1 LDVVQSLIT
10 YSVLTKKKVL
20 LDQMRKGL
28 MVLDVLPQIQKHPE
42 LFEHLFVDKVDQIT
56 PEYVLELLDL
66 RDENDSIPAKRCC
79 QMLSDAVRCCQM
91 LSAFIQNSEE
101 TDLSD
106 FLQFV
111 TGSPTVTGTMVP
123 GCIKVSCTDT
133 DSFYASTCLM
143 ELKVPLQ
150 FSTYKEFE
158 STLRMV
164 LKGKSFT
171 MA

>member
-1 LDVVQSLIT
+1 
-10 YSVLTKKKVL
+10 
-20 LDQMRKGL
+20 

-42 LFEHLFVDKVDQIT
+42 LFEHLFVDKVDHIT

-66 RDENDSIPAKRCC
+66 RDENDSIPAK
-79 QMLSDAVRCCQM
+79 RCCQM

-164 LKGKSFT
+164 IKGKSFT

>member
-1 LDVVQSLIT
+1 MDVVQSLIT

-20 LDQMRKGL
+20 LDQLRKGL

-42 LFEHLFVDKVDQIT
+42 LFEHLFVDKVHHVT
-56 PEYVLELLDL
+56 PDYVLELLHL

-79 QMLSDAVRCCQM
+79 QMLS
-91 LSAFIQNSEE
+91 AFIQNSEE
-101 TDLSD
+101 PDLSD

-164 LKGKSFT
+164 IKGKSFT

>member
-1 LDVVQSLIT
+1 
-10 YSVLTKKKVL
+10 
-20 LDQMRKGL
+20 MGL
-28 MVLDVLPQIQKHPE
+28 VVLDVLPQIQKNPE
-42 LFEHLFVDKVDQIT
+42 LYEHLFVDKVDHIT

-66 RDENDSIPAKRCC
+66 GDDKDSIPAKRCC
-79 QMLSDAVRCCQM
+79 QMLS
-91 LSAFIQNSEE
+91 AFIQNSKD

-123 GCIKVSCTDT
+123 GCIKGSCTDT
-133 DSFYASTCLM
+133 DSLYASTCLM

-150 FSTYKEFE
+150 FSTYKELE
-158 STLRMV
+158 STLRV
-164 LKGKSFT
+164 VIKGKSFT

>member
-1 LDVVQSLIT
+1 MDVVQSLIT

-28 MVLDVLPQIQKHPE
+28 MVLDVISQIQKHPE
-42 LFEHLFVDKVDQIT
+42 LFEHLFVDKVDHVT

-79 QMLSDAVRCCQM
+79 QMLS
-91 LSAFIQNSEE
+91 AFIQNSGE

-164 LKGKSFT
+164 IKGKSFT